1 MHLLGKPL
9 SLYYYLFSSSLGAQ
23 GSSQGG
29 QLGLSASSQLFDLS
43 GSTPVSGHVS
53 SQPASKGHE
62 VVPPGQHQMVPQDS
76 MTMSGSTLSPLPG
89 ESSNSSSPLLVFLSS
104 KLFVLRVILNLSKCL
119 LKSASLPMRLGF
131 VNHTSGNFVEVT
143 LKHMGCHFMLVA
155 IRLAANLND
164 RLKYFMLYILQIRS
178 LLSIVKL
185 QTSCA
190 YLLSR

>member
-9 SLYYYLFSSSLGAQ
+9 SLYYLFSSSLGTQ

-89 ESSNSSSPLLVFLSS
+89 ESSNSSAPLL
-104 KLFVLRVILNLSKCL
+104 
-119 LKSASLPMRLGF
+119 
-131 VNHTSGNFVEVT
+131 
-143 LKHMGCHFMLVA
+143 
-155 IRLAANLND
+155 
-164 RLKYFMLYILQIRS
+164 
-178 LLSIVKL
+178 
-185 QTSCA
+185 
-190 YLLSR
+190 